1 MRGQKMLELKKSD
14 LQYIYQNK
22 ELVGVI
28 LNINTFESLMEL
40 LEDFEDSIDF
50 ERLKDEDT
58 MDYEEYRKNRLS
70 KTKNVQRR

>member
-1 MRGQKMLELKKSD
+1 MLELKKSD

-28 LNINTFESLMEL
+28 LNINTFEYLMEL